1 MKKTSRKTP
10 RLPVEALR
18 RLGSHPLT
26 TKKGEKG
33 YQRERAGK
41 EARDMVEEESTKEA
55 MPPAKK

>member
-10 RLPVEALR
+10 RVPVEALR

-33 YQRERAGK
+33 YNRERAEK
-41 EARDMVEEESTKEA
+41 DAKDIVEEEKA
-55 MPPAKK
+55 G